1 MAIDPRMLEEAL
13 RMNDEQDRNKMLS
26 QSGRAP
32 GGGGVMDMLTPKF
45 NDVMFAE
52 AGQLPPLNLNLD
64 NIDFDPK
71 KFLEDSTNMPFDLK
85 SGIENEIESILT
97 NADAGDED
105 DGIRAI
111 AALGLDTNPDITPEE
126 KATGYK
132 EISDLISEGGMSAVE
147 EFVRSIYAPDDND
160 EAIPEWALPA
170 SVFGTYLMNEPG
182 DWKQAILQ
190 ARGKTATTMLNKG
203 VSDKAAK
210 DKLDL
215 DIRKKALDLYTASKA
230 GNKPT
235 ATSLVSLVGK
245 VTPESLAK
253 YETSGKLGDLVLIT
267 DKKSNNDLLKDF
279 TAESVGKYEQSG
291 EYADLIRVDGGK
303 NGATK
308 QIEFLKLFT
317 PDSVKLYESGG
328 RLDPGVLVRKPSSTN
343 SSDIKEL
350 TALLE
355 DHTTDSVQAFKEG
368 GYDFSLLR
376 KKTNNGLIGAAD
388 AFGDDSDGQRMSNIT
403 QMIDSGYIERV
414 SQMSDKDKIDQLNTY
429 AGLYKSTTETQM
441 MKTGSLDTLKQRFPF
456 VATTPTMFAESI
468 GLDLQNPEIAA
479 MAKTPIFLLPTA
491 PAELSRSYL
500 ALGSLRNKMETV
512 GKLLEFAPENLVGVR
527 GAFLTTDT
535 ARILADQVGFF
546 NIPSE
551 VKLANVI
558 LSVAEIDLIEAI
570 IKEDRFT
577 EQDRTM
583 VREFIRGD
591 NYKDQEEALLRY
603 NEVMEIITREEAVI
617 NNQLEGNYKPIQVPG
632 LEEKSLSNKKRIDE
646 LLKLSTGT

>member
-13 RMNDEQDRNKMLS
+13 RMNDGQASREQT
-26 QSGRAP
+26 
-32 GGGGVMDMLTPKF
+32 GGVMEMLTPKF
-45 NDVMFAE
+45 NEVQFAE

-64 NIDFDPK
+64 NIDFDPQ
-71 KFLEDSTNMPFDLK
+71 KFLEESTNMPFDLK

-97 NADAGDED
+97 NADAGDEE
-105 DGIRAI
+105 DGLRAI
-111 AALGLDTNPDITPEE
+111 SALGLDTNPNISPDE
-126 KATGYK
+126 KAQGYK
-132 EISDLISEGGMSAVE
+132 EISDLIQEGGIGAVE
-147 EFVRSIYAPDDND
+147 EFVRSIYAPDGND

-190 ARGKTATTMLNKG
+190 ARGKTASTMLKKNLT
-203 VSDKAAK
+203 DKATK

-235 ATSLVSLVGK
+235 ATSLVGLVGK

-253 YETSGKLGDLVLIT
+253 YETSGRLSDLVLIT
-267 DKKSNNDLLKDF
+267 DQKSNNDLLKDF
-279 TAESVGKYEQSG
+279 TAESVGTYEKSG

-317 PDSVKLYESGG
+317 PDSVKLYESGD

-355 DHTTDSVQAFKEG
+355 DHTAESVQAFKEG

-414 SQMSDKDKIDQLNTY
+414 SQMSDKEKIDQLNTY

-468 GLDLQNPEIAA
+468 GLDLQDPEIAA

-512 GKLLEFAPENLVGVR
+512 GKLLEFAPENLVGIK
-527 GAFLTTDT
+527 GQLLNTDT
-535 ARILADQVGFF
+535 ARALADATGLF

-583 VREFIRGD
+583 VREFIRGN

-617 NNQLEGNYKPIQVPG
+617 NNQLEGNYQPVKRPG
-632 LEEKSLSNKKRIDE
+632 IEERTLSNKKRIDE

>member
-13 RMNDEQDRNKMLS
+13 RMNDGQ
-26 QSGRAP
+26 AP
-32 GGGGVMDMLTPKF
+32 RQQTGGVMEMLTPKF
-45 NDVMFAE
+45 NEVQFAE

-64 NIDFDPK
+64 NIDFDPQ
-71 KFLEDSTNMPFDLK
+71 KFLEESTNMPFDLK

-97 NADAGDED
+97 NADAGDEE
-105 DGIRAI
+105 DGLRAI
-111 AALGLDTNPDITPEE
+111 SALGLDTNPNISPDE
-126 KATGYK
+126 KAQGYK
-132 EISDLISEGGMSAVE
+132 EISDLIQEGGIGAVE
-147 EFVRSIYAPDDND
+147 EFVRSIYAPDGND

-182 DWKQAILQ
+182 DWKQAIIQ
-190 ARGKTATTMLNKG
+190 ARGKTAVTMLNKG
-203 VSDKAAK
+203 VTDKATK

-235 ATSLVSLVGK
+235 ATSLVGLVGK
-245 VTPESLAK
+245 VTPASLAK
-253 YETSGKLGDLVLIT
+253 YETSGRLSDLVLIT
-267 DKKSNNDLLKDF
+267 DQKSNNDLLKDF
-279 TAESVGKYEQSG
+279 TAESVGTYEKSG
-291 EYADLIRVDGGK
+291 EYADLIRVDAGK

-317 PDSVKLYESGG
+317 PDSVKLYESGD
-328 RLDPGVLVRKPSSTN
+328 RLDPGVLVRTPSSTN

-355 DHTTDSVQAFKEG
+355 DHTAESVQAFKEG

-403 QMIDSGYIERV
+403 QMIESGYIERV
-414 SQMSDKDKIDQLNTY
+414 SQMSDKEKIDQLNTY

-512 GKLLEFAPENLVGVR
+512 GKLLEFAPDNLVGVK
-527 GAFLTTDT
+527 GQLLNTDT
-535 ARILADQVGFF
+535 ARALADATGLF

-583 VREFIRGD
+583 VRQFIRGD

-617 NNQLEGNYKPIQVPG
+617 NNQLEGNYQPVKRPG
-632 LEEKSLSNKKRIDE
+632 IEERTLSNKKRIDE

>member
-13 RMNDEQDRNKMLS
+13 RMNDGQ
-26 QSGRAP
+26 AP
-32 GGGGVMDMLTPKF
+32 TQQTGGVMEMLTPKF
-45 NDVMFAE
+45 NEVQFAE

-64 NIDFDPK
+64 NIDFDPQ
-71 KFLEDSTNMPFDLK
+71 KFLEESINMPFDLK

-97 NADAGDED
+97 NADAGDEE
-105 DGIRAI
+105 DGLRAI
-111 AALGLDTNPDITPEE
+111 SALGLDTNPNISPEE
-126 KATGYK
+126 KAQGYK
-132 EISDLISEGGMSAVE
+132 EISDLIQEGGIGAVE
-147 EFVRSIYAPDDND
+147 EFVRSIYAPDGND

-182 DWKQAILQ
+182 EWKQAILQ
-190 ARGKTATTMLNKG
+190 ARGKTASTMLKKNLT
-203 VSDKAAK
+203 DKATK
-210 DKLDL
+210 DALDL

-235 ATSLVSLVGK
+235 ATSLVGLVGK

-253 YETSGKLGDLVLIT
+253 YETSGRLSDLVLIT
-267 DKKSNNDLLKDF
+267 DQKSNNDLLKDF
-279 TAESVGKYEQSG
+279 TAESVGTYEKSG

-317 PDSVKLYESGG
+317 PDSVKLYENGD

-343 SSDIKEL
+343 SSDITEL

-355 DHTTDSVQAFKEG
+355 DHTAESVQAFKES

-376 KKTNNGLIGAAD
+376 KKTDNGLIGAAD

-414 SQMSDKDKIDQLNTY
+414 SQMSDKEKIDQLNTY

-512 GKLLEFAPENLVGVR
+512 GKLLEFAPENLVGIK
-527 GAFLTTDT
+527 GQLLNTDT
-535 ARILADQVGFF
+535 ARALADATGLF

-583 VREFIRGD
+583 VRQFIRGD

-617 NNQLEGNYKPIQVPG
+617 NNQLEGNYQPVKRPG
-632 LEEKSLSNKKRIDE
+632 IEERTLSNKKRIDE

>member
-13 RMNDEQDRNKMLS
+13 RMNDGQ
-26 QSGRAP
+26 AP
-32 GGGGVMDMLTPKF
+32 TQQTGGVMEMLTPKF
-45 NDVMFAE
+45 NEVQFAG
-52 AGQLPPLNLNLD
+52 AGELPPLNLNLD
-64 NIDFDPK
+64 NIDFDPQ
-71 KFLEDSTNMPFDLK
+71 KFLEESTNMPFDLK

-97 NADAGDED
+97 NADAGDEE
-105 DGIRAI
+105 DGLRAI
-111 AALGLDTNPDITPEE
+111 SALGLDTNPNISPDE
-126 KATGYK
+126 KAQGYK
-132 EISDLISEGGMSAVE
+132 EISDLIQEGGIGAVE
-147 EFVRSIYAPDDND
+147 EFVRSIYAPDGND

-190 ARGKTATTMLNKG
+190 ARGKTASTMLKKNLT
-203 VSDKAAK
+203 DKATK

-235 ATSLVSLVGK
+235 ATSLVGLVGK
-245 VTPESLAK
+245 VTPQSLAT
-253 YETSGKLGDLVLIT
+253 YETSGKLSDLVLIT
-267 DKKSNNDLLKDF
+267 DQKSNKELLENF
-279 TAESVGKYEQSG
+279 TAESVGTYEKSG

-317 PDSVKLYESGG
+317 PDSVKLYESGD

-343 SSDIKEL
+343 SSDITEL

-355 DHTTDSVQAFKEG
+355 DHTAESVQAFKEG

-414 SQMSDKDKIDQLNTY
+414 SQMSDKEKIDQLNTY

-512 GKLLEFAPENLVGVR
+512 GKLLEFAPENLVGIK
-527 GAFLTTDT
+527 GQLLNTDT
-535 ARILADQVGFF
+535 ARALADATGLF

-583 VREFIRGD
+583 VREFIRGN

-617 NNQLEGNYKPIQVPG
+617 NNQLEGNYQPVKRPG
-632 LEEKSLSNKKRIDE
+632 IEERTLSNKKRIDE

>member
-13 RMNDEQDRNKMLS
+13 RMNDGQ
-26 QSGRAP
+26 AP
-32 GGGGVMDMLTPKF
+32 RQQTGGVMEMLTPKF
-45 NDVMFAE
+45 NEVQFAE

-64 NIDFDPK
+64 NIDFDPQ
-71 KFLEDSTNMPFDLK
+71 KFLEESINMPFDLK

-97 NADAGDED
+97 NADAGDEE
-105 DGIRAI
+105 DGLRAI
-111 AALGLDTNPDITPEE
+111 SALGLDTNPNISPDE
-126 KATGYK
+126 KAQGYK
-132 EISDLISEGGMSAVE
+132 EISDLIQEGGIGAVE
-147 EFVRSIYAPDDND
+147 EFVRSIYAPDGND

-182 DWKQAILQ
+182 DWKQAIIK
-190 ARGKTATTMLNKG
+190 ARGKTAVTMLNKG
-203 VSDKAAK
+203 VTDKATK

-235 ATSLVSLVGK
+235 ATSLVGLVGK
-245 VTPESLAK
+245 VTPASLAK
-253 YETSGKLGDLVLIT
+253 YETSGRLSDLVLIT
-267 DKKSNNDLLKDF
+267 DQKSNNDLLKDF
-279 TAESVGKYEQSG
+279 TAESVGTYEKSG
-291 EYADLIRVDGGK
+291 EYADLIRVDAGK

-317 PDSVKLYESGG
+317 PDSVKLYESGD
-328 RLDPGVLVRKPSSTN
+328 RLDPGVLVRTPSSTN

-355 DHTTDSVQAFKEG
+355 DHTAESVQAFKEG

-403 QMIDSGYIERV
+403 QMIESGYIERV
-414 SQMSDKDKIDQLNTY
+414 SQMSDKEKIDQLNTY

-512 GKLLEFAPENLVGVR
+512 GKLLEFAPDNLVGVK
-527 GAFLTTDT
+527 GQLLNTDT
-535 ARILADQVGFF
+535 ARALADATGLF

-583 VREFIRGD
+583 VRQFIRGD

-617 NNQLEGNYKPIQVPG
+617 NNQLEGNYQPVKRPG
-632 LEEKSLSNKKRIDE
+632 IEERTLSNKKRIDE

>member
-13 RMNDEQDRNKMLS
+13 RMNDGQ
-26 QSGRAP
+26 AP
-32 GGGGVMDMLTPKF
+32 TQQTGGVMEMLTPKF
-45 NDVMFAE
+45 NEVQFAE

-64 NIDFDPK
+64 NIDFDPQ
-71 KFLEDSTNMPFDLK
+71 KFLEESINMPFDLK

-97 NADAGDED
+97 NADAGDEE
-105 DGIRAI
+105 DGLRAI
-111 AALGLDTNPDITPEE
+111 SALGLDTNPNISPEE
-126 KATGYK
+126 KAQGYK
-132 EISDLISEGGMSAVE
+132 EISDLIQEGGIGAVE
-147 EFVRSIYAPDDND
+147 EFVRSIYAPDGND

-182 DWKQAILQ
+182 EWKQAILQ
-190 ARGKTATTMLNKG
+190 ARGKTASTMLKKNLT
-203 VSDKAAK
+203 DKATK
-210 DKLDL
+210 DALDL

-235 ATSLVSLVGK
+235 ATSLVGLVGK

-253 YETSGKLGDLVLIT
+253 YETSGRLSDLVLIT
-267 DKKSNNDLLKDF
+267 DQKSNNDLLKDF
-279 TAESVGKYEQSG
+279 TAESVGTYEKSG

-317 PDSVKLYESGG
+317 PDSVKLYENGD

-343 SSDIKEL
+343 SSDITEL

-355 DHTTDSVQAFKEG
+355 DHTAESVQAFKES

-414 SQMSDKDKIDQLNTY
+414 SQMSDKEKIDQLNTY

-468 GLDLQNPEIAA
+468 GLDLQDPEIAA

-512 GKLLEFAPENLVGVR
+512 GKLLEFAPENLVGIK
-527 GAFLTTDT
+527 GQLLNTDT
-535 ARILADQVGFF
+535 ARALADATGLF

-583 VREFIRGD
+583 VRQFIRGD

-617 NNQLEGNYKPIQVPG
+617 NNQLEGNYQPVKRPG
-632 LEEKSLSNKKRIDE
+632 IEERTLSNKKRIDE

>member
-13 RMNDEQDRNKMLS
+13 RMNDGQVPREQT
-26 QSGRAP
+26 
-32 GGGGVMDMLTPKF
+32 GGVMEMLTPKF
-45 NDVMFAE
+45 NEVQFAE

-64 NIDFDPK
+64 NIDFDPQ

-97 NADAGDED
+97 NADAGDEE
-105 DGIRAI
+105 DGLRAI
-111 AALGLDTNPDITPEE
+111 SALGLDTNPNISPDE
-126 KATGYK
+126 KAQGYK
-132 EISDLISEGGMSAVE
+132 EISDLIQEGGIGAVE
-147 EFVRSIYAPDDND
+147 EFVRSIYAPDGND

-190 ARGKTATTMLNKG
+190 ARGKTASTMLKKNLT
-203 VSDKAAK
+203 DKATK

-235 ATSLVSLVGK
+235 ATSLVGLVGK
-245 VTPESLAK
+245 VTPQSLAT
-253 YETSGKLGDLVLIT
+253 YETSGKLSDLVLIT
-267 DKKSNNDLLKDF
+267 DQKSNKELLENF
-279 TAESVGKYEQSG
+279 TAESVGTYEKSG

-317 PDSVKLYESGG
+317 PDSVKLYENGD

-343 SSDIKEL
+343 SSDITEL

-355 DHTTDSVQAFKEG
+355 DHTAESVQAFKEG

-414 SQMSDKDKIDQLNTY
+414 SQMSDKEKIDQLNTY

-512 GKLLEFAPENLVGVR
+512 GKLLEFAPDNLVGVK
-527 GAFLTTDT
+527 GQLLNTDT
-535 ARILADQVGFF
+535 ARALADATGLF

-583 VREFIRGD
+583 VRQFIRGD

-617 NNQLEGNYKPIQVPG
+617 NNQLEGNYQPVKRPG
-632 LEEKSLSNKKRIDE
+632 IEERTLSNKKRIDE

>member
-13 RMNDEQDRNKMLS
+13 RMNDGQVPREQT
-26 QSGRAP
+26 
-32 GGGGVMDMLTPKF
+32 GGVMEMLTPKF
-45 NDVMFAE
+45 NEVQFAE

-64 NIDFDPK
+64 NIDFDPQ
-71 KFLEDSTNMPFDLK
+71 KFLEESINMPFDLK

-97 NADAGDED
+97 NADAGDEE
-105 DGIRAI
+105 DGLRAI
-111 AALGLDTNPDITPEE
+111 SALGLDTNPNISPDE
-126 KATGYK
+126 KAQGYK
-132 EISDLISEGGMSAVE
+132 EISDLIQEGGIGAVE
-147 EFVRSIYAPDDND
+147 EFVRSIYAPDGND

-190 ARGKTATTMLNKG
+190 ARGKTASTMLKKNLT
-203 VSDKAAK
+203 DKATK

-235 ATSLVSLVGK
+235 ATSLVGLVGK
-245 VTPESLAK
+245 VTPQSLAT
-253 YETSGKLGDLVLIT
+253 YETSGKLSDLVLIT
-267 DKKSNNDLLKDF
+267 DQKSNKELLENF
-279 TAESVGKYEQSG
+279 TAESVGTYEKSG

-317 PDSVKLYESGG
+317 PDSVKLYESGD

-343 SSDIKEL
+343 SSDITEL

-355 DHTTDSVQAFKEG
+355 DHTAESVQAFKEG

-414 SQMSDKDKIDQLNTY
+414 SQMSDKEKIDQLNTY

-512 GKLLEFAPENLVGVR
+512 GKLLEFAPENLVGIK
-527 GAFLTTDT
+527 GQLLNTDT
-535 ARILADQVGFF
+535 ARALADATGLF

-583 VREFIRGD
+583 VREFIRGN

-617 NNQLEGNYKPIQVPG
+617 NNQLEGNYQPVKRPG
-632 LEEKSLSNKKRIDE
+632 IEERTLSNKKRIDE

>member
-13 RMNDEQDRNKMLS
+13 RMNDGQVPREQT
-26 QSGRAP
+26 
-32 GGGGVMDMLTPKF
+32 GGVMEMLTPKF
-45 NDVMFAE
+45 NEVQFAE

-64 NIDFDPK
+64 NIDFDPQ
-71 KFLEDSTNMPFDLK
+71 KFLEESTNMPFDLK

-97 NADAGDED
+97 NADAGDEE
-105 DGIRAI
+105 DGLRAI
-111 AALGLDTNPDITPEE
+111 SALGLDTNPNISPDE
-126 KATGYK
+126 KAQGYK
-132 EISDLISEGGMSAVE
+132 EISDLIQEGGIGAVE
-147 EFVRSIYAPDDND
+147 EFVRSIYAPDGND

-170 SVFGTYLMNEPG
+170 SVFGTFLMNEPG
-182 DWKQAILQ
+182 DWKQAVLQ
-190 ARGKTATTMLNKG
+190 ARGKTAATMLNKRTA
-203 VSDKAAK
+203 DKTAK

-235 ATSLVSLVGK
+235 ATSLVGLVGK
-245 VTPESLAK
+245 VTPQSLAT
-253 YETSGKLGDLVLIT
+253 YETSGKLSDLVLIT
-267 DKKSNNDLLKDF
+267 DQKSNKELLENF
-279 TAESVGKYEQSG
+279 TAESVGTYEKSG

-317 PDSVKLYESGG
+317 PDSVKLYESGD

-343 SSDIKEL
+343 SSDITEL

-355 DHTTDSVQAFKEG
+355 DHTAESVQAFKEG

-414 SQMSDKDKIDQLNTY
+414 SQMSDKEKIDQLNTY

-512 GKLLEFAPENLVGVR
+512 GKLLEFAPENLVGIK
-527 GAFLTTDT
+527 GQLLNTDT
-535 ARILADQVGFF
+535 ARALADATGLF

-583 VREFIRGD
+583 VREFIRGN

-617 NNQLEGNYKPIQVPG
+617 NNQLEGNYQPVKRPG
-632 LEEKSLSNKKRIDE
+632 IEERTLSNKKRIDE

>member
-13 RMNDEQDRNKMLS
+13 RMNDGQAPREQT
-26 QSGRAP
+26 
-32 GGGGVMDMLTPKF
+32 GGVMEMLTPKF
-45 NDVMFAE
+45 NEVQFAE

-64 NIDFDPK
+64 NIDFDPQ
-71 KFLEDSTNMPFDLK
+71 KFLEESINMPFDLK

-97 NADAGDED
+97 NADAGDEE
-105 DGIRAI
+105 DGLRAI
-111 AALGLDTNPDITPEE
+111 SALGLDTNPNISPDE
-126 KATGYK
+126 KAQGYK
-132 EISDLISEGGMSAVE
+132 EISDLIQEGGIGAVE
-147 EFVRSIYAPDDND
+147 EFVRSIYAPDGND

-190 ARGKTATTMLNKG
+190 ARGKTASTMLKKNLT
-203 VSDKAAK
+203 DKATK

-235 ATSLVSLVGK
+235 ATSLVGLVGK
-245 VTPESLAK
+245 VTPQSLAT
-253 YETSGKLGDLVLIT
+253 YETSGKLSDLVLIT
-267 DKKSNNDLLKDF
+267 DQKSNKELLENF
-279 TAESVGKYEQSG
+279 TAESVGTYEKSG

-317 PDSVKLYESGG
+317 PDSVKLYESGD

-343 SSDIKEL
+343 SSDITEL

-355 DHTTDSVQAFKEG
+355 DHTAESVQAFKEG

-414 SQMSDKDKIDQLNTY
+414 SQMSDKEKIDQLNTY

-512 GKLLEFAPENLVGVR
+512 GKLLEFAPENLVGIK
-527 GAFLTTDT
+527 GQLLNTDT
-535 ARILADQVGFF
+535 ARALADATGLF

-583 VREFIRGD
+583 VREFIRGN

-617 NNQLEGNYKPIQVPG
+617 NNQLEGNYQPVKRPG
-632 LEEKSLSNKKRIDE
+632 IEERTLSNKKRIDE